1 MVTIKRIDI
10 KSARI
15 KKLLLL
21 YYLSFLS
28 KLLLL
33 YWFFHSSSFFFFF
46 FFLGL
51 NSNSTPRLSSL
62 LKVKAS
68 LGKIGKL
75 DISVFKHIRHFS
87 VGNLDLSKHVGHTNN
102 MFHK

>member
-33 YWFFHSSSFFFFF
+33 YWFFHSSSFF

-102 MFHK
+102 MFHKE

>member
-1 MVTIKRIDI
+1 MATIKRIDI

-33 YWFFHSSSFFFFF
+33 YWFFHSSSFF

-102 MFHK
+102 MFHKE

>member
-33 YWFFHSSSFFFFF
+33 YWFFHSSSF

-102 MFHK
+102 MFHKE